1 MHECPHGILLI
12 AGRGDNLLYQF
23 VVGESAGA
31 AQCILDQVLGEAAG
45 KVILPRGDQI
55 SQLEKVLERRPL
67 EKGIGGVDRPGLR
80 AELFGRPPLAGGIKV
95 FEPEADRIDLSMSA
109 RTLRLFPMGRK
120 PLAGGERLV
129 GES

>member
-12 AGRGDNLLYQF
+12 AGRGDNLLYQL

-55 SQLEKVLERRPL
+55 SQLEKVLERRPR
-67 EKGIGGVDRPGLR
+67 IGRSTALSQAEHLPGT
-80 AELFGRPPLAGGIKV
+80 AETLA
-95 FEPEADRIDLSMSA
+95 SA
-109 RTLRLFPMGRK
+109 PF
-120 PLAGGERLV
+120 
-129 GES
+129 